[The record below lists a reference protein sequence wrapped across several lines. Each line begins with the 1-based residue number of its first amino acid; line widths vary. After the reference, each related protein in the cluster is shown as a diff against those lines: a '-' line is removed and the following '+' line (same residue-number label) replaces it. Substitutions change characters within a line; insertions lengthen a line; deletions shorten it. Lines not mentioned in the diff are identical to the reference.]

1 MGVWKKKNI
10 LEHEGQVVGSV
21 LKDSSIMVI
30 TNK

>member
-10 LEHEGQVVGSV
+10 LEHEGGRGI
-21 LKDSSIMVI
+21 SIERFEYPVI